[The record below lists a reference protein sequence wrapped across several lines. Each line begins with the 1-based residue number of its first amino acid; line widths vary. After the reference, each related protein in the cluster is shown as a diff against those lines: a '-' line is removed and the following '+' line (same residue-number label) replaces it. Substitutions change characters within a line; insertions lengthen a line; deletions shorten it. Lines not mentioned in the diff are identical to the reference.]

1 MYCQDALPSSILDDD
16 LLDPPQKAQTF
27 STTLTSRTP
36 TPCLQ
41 HPRFLAAQETRGS
54 PKRMKNGE
62 THTPTQVLETAQ
74 AQRVGYSS
82 NGAQNT
88 TQHCCQ
94 LSPSQTLQ
102 QLLHPFTSPLVLLES
117 VQIFLTTWPQ
127 MERGP
132 RRCLWWT
139 LPQSELLTEICHR
152 F

>member
-88 TQHCCQ
+88 TQH
-94 LSPSQTLQ
+94 
-102 QLLHPFTSPLVLLES
+102 LLPAFSITDIAAAASPLHQPL
-117 VQIFLTTWPQ
+117 
-127 MERGP
+127 GP
-132 RRCLWWT
+132 
-139 LPQSELLTEICHR
+139 LTECPDLSHHLTSNGKR
-152 F
+152 S